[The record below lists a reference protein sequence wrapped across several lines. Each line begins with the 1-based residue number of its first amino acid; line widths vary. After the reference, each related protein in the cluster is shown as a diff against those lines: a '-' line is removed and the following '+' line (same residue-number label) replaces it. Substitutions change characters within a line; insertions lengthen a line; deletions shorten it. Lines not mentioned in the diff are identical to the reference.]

1 MHNTLSIVFP
11 GQGSQE
17 PGMGRDLA
25 EHWPEAMDLWKK
37 AERQSGLPL
46 REIYW
51 DGDETAMSVTRNLQ
65 PALTVVNISLWS
77 FLASRISP
85 AAVAGHS
92 LGEYAALFAAS
103 VLPLDQVLELVC
115 LRGRLMDEATN
126 QDGRM
131 AAVLKLSE
139 DQVNELIR
147 AAASLV
153 GQEIRIANYNTPGQF
168 VISGHAQAVD
178 HVCAGVKPLKGRA
191 MLLPVSNAFHSPYM
205 NEAGQELARYMERM
219 DWRDPRIAVYL
230 NVTGR
235 PEPSGQKILATMKGQ
250 MTSSVLWTQ
259 TIANQHADGLRLF
272 AELGPKG
279 ALTRMIAQILKD
291 KAEVG
296 TLAVSNLEQTA
307 AVEDFLK

>member
-259 TIANQHADGLRLF
+259 TIANQHADGLRF
-272 AELGPKG
+272 FVELGPKG

>member
-1 MHNTLSIVFP
+1 MHKTLSIIFP

-17 PGMGRDLA
+17 PGMGRDVA
-25 EHWPEAMDLWKK
+25 EHWPEAMELWKK
-37 AERQSGLPL
+37 AERLSGLPL

-51 DGDETAMSVTRNLQ
+51 DGDEAAMSATRNLQ

-77 FLASRISP
+77 MLASRVSP

-92 LGEYAALFAAS
+92 LGEYTALFAAS
-103 VLPLDQVLELVC
+103 VLPLDQTLELVC

-139 DQVNELIR
+139 EQVEDLVR
-147 AAASLV
+147 AAAVQV
-153 GQEIRIANYNTPGQF
+153 GQEVRIANYNTPGQF

-178 HVCAGVKPLKGRA
+178 HVCAGVKTLKGRA
-191 MLLPVSNAFHSPYM
+191 MALPVSNAFHSPYM

-219 DWRDPRIAVYL
+219 DWRDPGIAVYL
-230 NVTGR
+230 NVTGET
-235 PEPSGQKILATMKGQ
+235 EPSGEKLKNIMKKQ

-259 TIANQHADGLRLF
+259 TINRQYADGLRLF

-279 ALTRMIAQILKD
+279 ALTRMVGQILKD
-291 KAEVG
+291 KEEVR
-296 TLAVSNLEQTA
+296 TLAVSTLEQTA
-307 AVEDFLK
+307 AVEDFIK

>member
-25 EHWPEAMDLWKK
+25 EYWPEAMDLWKK

-51 DGDETAMSVTRNLQ
+51 DGDERAMSVTRNLQ

-115 LRGRLMDEATN
+115 LRGKLMDEATN

-139 DQVNELIR
+139 TQVNELIR

-235 PEPSGQKILATMKGQ
+235 PEPSGQKILATMKDQ